1 MTILLISS
9 SPLLM
14 EQVETELA
22 TRMPTVRVIGKCYTL
37 RDGIR
42 AAQALLPGVVLL
54 DGDMDGVAG
63 MGDMEML
70 ITKGSVLIVLV
81 SKGTPLSSEKAIA
94 MYILEKPFDVEAFAE
109 LMDSC

>member
-1 MTILLISS
+1 MRLLLISS

-22 TRMPTVRVIGKCYTL
+22 TRMPTLRVIGKCYTL
-37 RDGIR
+37 REGIR

-63 MGDMEML
+63 MDDLEVL
-70 ITKGSVLIVLV
+70 ITTGGRLIVLA

-94 MYILEKPFDVEAFAE
+94 MYILDKPFDVGAFIE
-109 LMDSC
+109 LMDSS